1 MMDSQFNS
9 PVKLAIIATMIVWLL
24 IFMACFLLYQQLTT
38 VTTQLISVQAELAKL
53 SHSSQDAVNLSQSD
67 IIAKIQQENQEIKK
81 LLVDNLHAR
90 SATDLQLMQQIA
102 NTNKLVAQLVETMQ
116 GNVKS
121 NERLLKQLDST
132 QQILGK
138 VANSLSHTKN

>member
-1 MMDSQFNS
+1 MDSQLDS
-9 PVKLAIIATMIVWLL
+9 PLKLAIITTLIVWLL

-38 VTTQLISVQAELAKL
+38 VTAQLTSVQTELAKL
-53 SHSSQDAVNLSQSD
+53 GRTPQDSVNLSQSD

-90 SATDLQLMQQIA
+90 SQTDLQLMQQIA

-116 GNVKS
+116 GNIKS
-121 NERLLKQLDST
+121 NERLLKQLDNT
-132 QQILGK
+132 QQVLSK
-138 VANSLSHTKN
+138 VANSLSRPKN

>member
-1 MMDSQFNS
+1 MDSQLDS
-9 PVKLAIIATMIVWLL
+9 PLKLAIITTLIVWLL

-38 VTTQLISVQAELAKL
+38 VTAQLTSVQTELAKL
-53 SHSSQDAVNLSQSD
+53 GRTPQDSVNLSQSD

-90 SATDLQLMQQIA
+90 SQSDLQLMQQIA

-116 GNVKS
+116 GNIKS
-121 NERLLKQLDST
+121 NERLLKQLDNT
-132 QQILGK
+132 QQVLSK
-138 VANSLSHTKN
+138 VANSLSRPKN